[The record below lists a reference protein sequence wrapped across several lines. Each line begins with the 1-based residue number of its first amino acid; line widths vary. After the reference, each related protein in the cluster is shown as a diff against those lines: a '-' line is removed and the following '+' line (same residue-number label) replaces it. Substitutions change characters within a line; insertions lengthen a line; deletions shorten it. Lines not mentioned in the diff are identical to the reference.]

1 MKAIAMKIV
10 MIIVTMMVMIRMA
23 PLVKSALQVKP
34 QGRRSRRITLFNR
47 LENTQWFLF
56 IIGILFFIAAIVIMN
71 MERIKNKIENRVQ
84 ICLEKWLVVDDLIA
98 KNLAPDRMCD
108 LGL

>member
-1 MKAIAMKIV
+1 MKAIAMKIMV
-10 MIIVTMMVMIRMA
+10 IIVTMMVMIRMVL
-23 PLVKSALQVKP
+23 LVKSALQVKP

-56 IIGILFFIAAIVIMN
+56 IIILFFIAAIVIMN

>member
-1 MKAIAMKIV
+1 
-10 MIIVTMMVMIRMA
+10 MMVMIKMA
-23 PLVKSALQVKP
+23 LLVKSAMQVKP
-34 QGRRSRRITLFNR
+34 QGSRSRRITLFNR

>member
-1 MKAIAMKIV
+1 M
-10 MIIVTMMVMIRMA
+10 TMMVMIKMA
-23 PLVKSALQVKP
+23 LLVKRALQVKP
-34 QGRRSRRITLFNR
+34 QGSRSRRITLFNR

-108 LGL
+108 LGLLRKSGF